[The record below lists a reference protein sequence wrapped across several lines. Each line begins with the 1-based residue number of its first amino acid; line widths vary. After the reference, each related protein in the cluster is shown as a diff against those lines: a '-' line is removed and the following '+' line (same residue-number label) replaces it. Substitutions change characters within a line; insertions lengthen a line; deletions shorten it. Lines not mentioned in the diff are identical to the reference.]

1 MTLVIRAARAAYS
14 GIRAAVGASAFD
26 GTPSFGP
33 AERRAVEIYLMVTA
47 CNLPGA
53 VVGEVAGCSK
63 QNVSKLLRAVED
75 RREQAD
81 YDRRLSAL
89 EAVFEGGV

>member
-1 MTLVIRAARAAYS
+1 MTLIIRAARASYA
-14 GIRAAVGASAFD
+14 GIRAAVGASTF
-26 GTPSFGP
+26 TPD
-33 AERRAVEIYLMVTA
+33 ERRAVEIYLMVTA

-53 VVGEVAGCSK
+53 VVGKAAGCSK

-89 EAVFEGGV
+89 EAVFEGSF